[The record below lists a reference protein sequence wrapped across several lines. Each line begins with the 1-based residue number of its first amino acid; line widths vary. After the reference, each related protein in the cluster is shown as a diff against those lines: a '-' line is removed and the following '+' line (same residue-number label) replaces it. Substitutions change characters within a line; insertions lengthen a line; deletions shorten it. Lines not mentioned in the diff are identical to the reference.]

1 MISTAGIIIIGDEI
15 LSGRTKDL
23 NGNWIA
29 QELSEIGIRVIEIKI
44 ILDDKLTIIE
54 TVNDYRKKFSYIFTC
69 GGIGPTHD
77 DITTDAVASAFNLK
91 LEKNQEAMRRL
102 REHYKNSKIEFNE
115 SRQKMAI
122 IPVGAKLIDN
132 AVSAAPGFNLENLY
146 VFAGV
151 PKIMQSMFFS
161 IKDKLVGGNILI
173 SQTISCNIGEGK
185 IANSLEKIENKYKD
199 LKIGSY
205 PYFNPRGFG
214 TSIVLRSEN
223 KKIIENASDEIII
236 EIKKLG
242 GEGKIIY

>member
-1 MISTAGIIIIGDEI
+1 MSLT
-15 LSGRTKDL
+15 R
-23 NGNWIA
+23 
-29 QELSEIGIRVIEIKI
+29 Q
-44 ILDDKLTIIE
+44 DK
-54 TVNDYRKKFSYIFTC
+54 KC
-69 GGIGPTHD
+69 
-77 DITTDAVASAFNLK
+77 
-91 LEKNQEAMRRL
+91 
-102 REHYKNSKIEFNE
+102 
-115 SRQKMAI
+115 I

-132 AVSAAPGFNLENLY
+132 AVSAHLVLIENLY